1 MSSTLS
7 TFGHRLLTQVQGHG
21 DDRQVNRGVYKH
33 LAGYSAESG
42 SSRVEEQTE
51 TFQTTAKEDFPGG
64 METAGARCPREQ
76 SYDITVKGTPKAWP
90 DQCCLSGS
98 RLDTEEVWVLG
109 GLERRGVDDGRTMG
123 NGFRRTPSEQ
133 GVIGR

>member
-1 MSSTLS
+1 MTL
-7 TFGHRLLTQVQGHG
+7 L
-21 DDRQVNRGVYKH
+21 
-33 LAGYSAESG
+33 
-42 SSRVEEQTE
+42 
-51 TFQTTAKEDFPGG
+51 
-64 METAGARCPREQ
+64 
-76 SYDITVKGTPKAWP
+76 KGTPKAWP

-98 RLDTEEVWVLG
+98 RLGTEEVWVLG